1 MVHLRITLHLKWR
14 TAFHTTGNRWKWGAD
29 KALAQRY
36 DGAYVLPATS
46 LKGALRDQAERLLRG
61 HRHRVC
67 AAPDPVR
74 MCPDPDNLCLAC
86 EVFGNPRRPSPL
98 RFVNVVLEGERQGDD
113 EEKGMLTQIRAGVAI
128 SRHRRAAVPQRLYFV
143 ETTAVGPMKTRAT
156 ITGFFPTQEAAEKAA
171 ALVVLAAKAL
181 PALGAGRTRGLG
193 WLAEVKAE
201 CTIDGQPVD
210 DAALERYW
218 SQWLGG
224 GQ

>member
-1 MVHLRITLHLKWR
+1 MVHLRIRLRLKLS

-29 KALAQRY
+29 KALVQHY
-36 DGAYVLPATS
+36 DGKHYGLPATS
-46 LKGALRDQAERLLRG
+46 LKGVLRDQAERLLRPYME
-61 HRHRVC
+61 VC
-67 AAPDPVR
+67 TAPNSNS
-74 MCPDPDNLCLAC
+74 MCKDLNNLCLAC
-86 EVFGNPRRPSPL
+86 QVFGNPRQPSPL
-98 RFVNVVLEGERQGDD
+98 RFADVVLEGERQGDD

-128 SRHRRAAVPQRLYFV
+128 SRRRRAAVPQRLYFV
-143 ETTAVGPMKTRAT
+143 ETTEPRPMEA
-156 ITGFFPTQEAAEKAA
+156 IADIEGFFASQDEAKEAA

-201 CTIDGQPVD
+201 CTINGQPVD
-210 DAALERYW
+210 DAALKHYW

>member
-1 MVHLRITLHLKWR
+1 MVHLHIMLHLKWR

-36 DGAYVLPATS
+36 DGAYALPATS
-46 LKGALRDQAERLLRG
+46 LKGALRDQVERLLRG
-61 HRHRVC
+61 HGHPVC
-67 AAPDPVR
+67 AAPDPGR

-98 RFVNVVLEGERQGDD
+98 RFVDVLLPEDQTEP
-113 EEKGMLTQIRAGVAI
+113 TQIRAGVAI

-143 ETTAVGPMKTRAT
+143 ETTAAGPMKTRAT

-193 WLAEVKAE
+193 WLAEVEAE

-210 DAALERYW
+210 AAALERYW